1 MKFHIMKTST
11 KIILATVFVGTLAIA
26 GLARNVDAQ
35 QPQSQVAVIKQ
46 QSVSQ
51 VTKSDGDGEANDA
64 TEAENTKY
72 TKLAATPEASDG
84 DGETNDDVKEQQES
98 AKLQPLAK
106 INAQQAKVAAE
117 TAQGNK
123 ASSVKLENEDGNLVY
138 TVVIGKKEVTVD
150 AGNAKV
156 LYTEAANDETNEGS
170 HPRSSIQVP
179 KTPDRADGNGETN
192 DDAKK

>member
-1 MKFHIMKTST
+1 MKTFT

-64 TEAENTKY
+64 TEAPENTKY

-106 INAQQAKVAAE
+106 ITAQQAKVAAE

-179 KTPDRADGNGETN
+179 NDGETN

>member
-1 MKFHIMKTST
+1 MKTST

-35 QPQSQVAVIKQ
+35 QPQSQVPVIKQ

-64 TEAENTKY
+64 TEAPENIKY

-106 INAQQAKVAAE
+106 ITAQEAKVAAE

-179 KTPDRADGNGETN
+179 KTSDRADGDGETN